1 MKPRHPIQ
9 ILEDL
14 LKFVGIHEGAYDEHA
29 EEIRVLEDEAREAI
43 RLHRDLFSSFA
54 PAVAEFDG

>member
-14 LKFVGIHEGAYDEHA
+14 LKFVGIHEGAYDDHT
-29 EEIRVLEDEAREAI
+29 EEIKALKEEARAAI
-43 RLHRDLFSSFA
+43 RMHCELFTTYPSA
-54 PAVAEFDG
+54 